1 MRYLVRR
8 ISRVL
13 PLIVL
18 VGLWS
23 CAQPGF
29 AKPGDLDRS
38 FGEGGVVDMSARLP
52 SSVSRRSPFAVAL
65 DGSVVT
71 ALSDRPILKKF
82 TSEGLPDGSFGS
94 EGVLGLK
101 SQGITSI
108 GSIVAGAGGAILL
121 SVEVRPGSGSESGIA
136 RVLADG
142 SLDESFGD
150 SGVAGLGSFDFG
162 ERPIAVD
169 SSGRI
174 VVAGNDNALIRLN
187 PDGSGDSAF
196 TPDPILLGRNDPLG
210 AFPGPFYLPTFRP
223 DGRLLVAF
231 HGTSGEQLAQLT
243 DSGALDATFADDGIV
258 QLCCGDSG
266 SAGIRTTGLTLS
278 GSDVL
283 AQVGGCTASTGP
295 GGGSVCRGRLVRL
308 DQAGMIDGEF
318 GSGFRSNPINVNQSD
333 ASAGLAAD
341 ASGRLL
347 VPRASISS
355 ESAQPINVTRVLPG
369 GTLDMSFGQKGSSQA
384 FPRNCGFN
392 PGDIQVD
399 FLNRPLVSGT
409 LCGRQVVIRM
419 TSAPGPPSDADGDGK
434 DRSRDKCEFYP
445 SEARRGCPLI
455 RRSLRVRKRGHDAI
469 EGRVVV
475 KVGVPNS
482 AACLRGPVELLRHRR
497 GGSKAELISS
507 TKTRRDGSWTLPV
520 GDASGFDRRLTLSMA
535 KSHVRNRGVCSEASR
550 PLRRLLPDRDR
561 RSIAVTN
568 RGLAR

>member
-1 MRYLVRR
+1 MCGAETVLMR
-8 ISRVL
+8 SRSSL
-13 PLIVL
+13 RGIALLIAGICL
-18 VGLWS
+18 LG
-23 CAQPGF
+23 AQPSQ
-29 AKPGDLDRS
+29 AKPGDMDRS
-38 FGEGGVVDMSARLP
+38 FGRGGVVSVARP
-52 SSVSRRSPFAVAL
+52 SLDDGPGRVPVAVAL

-94 EGVLGLK
+94 DGVLGLK

-108 GSIVAGAGGAILL
+108 GSIVSGAGGAVLL

-196 TPDPILLGRNDPLG
+196 TPDPILLGRNYPLG

-347 VPRASISS
+347 VPRANISS

-369 GTLDMSFGQKGSSQA
+369 GTLDMSFGQKGSSRA
-384 FPRNCGFN
+384 FPRNCGFS
-392 PGDIQVD
+392 PYDIQVD
-399 FLNRPLVSGT
+399 ALDRPLVSGT
-409 LCGRQVVIRM
+409 LCGRQAVIRLKS
-419 TSAPGPPSDADGDGK
+419 TPGPPSDADGDGR
-434 DRSRDKCEFYP
+434 DGRRDKCDLYP
-445 SEARRGCPLI
+445 SQVRRGCPLI
-455 RRSLRVRKRGHDAI
+455 ERSLRVRRGGHHAI
-469 EGRVVV
+469 GGRVVV
-475 KVGVPNS
+475 HGGAPN
-482 AACLRGPVELLRHRR
+482 ATACLRGRVELLDRSR
-497 GGSKAELISS
+497 GGSQVEVISS
-507 TKTRRDGSWTLPV
+507 TKTKRDGSWALSV
-520 GDASGFDRRLTLSMA
+520 GDASGRLTLSMT
-535 KSHVRNRGVCSEASR
+535 KSHVRNRGVCSGTSR
-550 PLRRLLPDRDR
+550 TLSCSYAGP
-561 RSIAVTN
+561 
-568 RGLAR
+568 RGGAPYSP